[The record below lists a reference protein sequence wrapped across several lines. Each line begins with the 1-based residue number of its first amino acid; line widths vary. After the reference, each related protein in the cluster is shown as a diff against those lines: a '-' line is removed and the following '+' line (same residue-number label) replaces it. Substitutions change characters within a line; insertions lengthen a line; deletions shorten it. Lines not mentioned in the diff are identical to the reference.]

1 MNIFVANLNFKV
13 QEEQLREIFEA
24 YGEVESARIITDR
37 NTGRSKGF
45 GFVEMP
51 NEDEG
56 NRAIEELNNAEVE
69 GRNLV
74 VKVSEERASN
84 NDRRFSNRRPP
95 KRY

>member
-45 GFVEMP
+45 GFVEMA
-51 NEDEG
+51 NDDEG

>member
-13 QEEQLREIFEA
+13 QEEHLREIFEA

-51 NEDEG
+51 NEDEA
-56 NRAIEELNNAEVE
+56 NRAIEDLNNSEVE

-74 VKVSEERASN
+74 VKVSEERS

>member
-13 QEEQLREIFEA
+13 QEEDLRETFET
-24 YGEVESARIITDR
+24 YGEVDSARIITDR

-51 NEDEG
+51 NSDDAS
-56 NRAIEELNNAEVE
+56 RAIEELNDREME

-74 VKVSEERASN
+74 VKVAEERTEQ
-84 NDRRFSNRRPP
+84 RRFTNRRPQ
-95 KRY
+95 Y